1 MDEAAGLAVGDRV
14 GIEAHEYR
22 KHPRRQYQTA
32 YTAHGSA
39 TDIESKLARRLY
51 PPGEPVVQSL

>member
-32 YTAHGSA
+32 YTAQPS
-39 TDIESKLARRLY
+39 TARRPTL
-51 PPGEPVVQSL
+51 SLS